1 MSAPPV
7 SPNEILDPVEN
18 LIENNVYSVKMF
30 DEDTGRYKA
39 IGDEYL
45 PYMLK
50 TKGDKF
56 KFERIDRGH
65 TFNIH
70 KDDINKYTFFKLGQE
85 ALRPP
90 ARPPARP
97 PGLLGG
103 RRRTLRKSCNMRR
116 AITKILSRKCRLK
129 NFKSRRFRKH

>member
-1 MSAPPV
+1 MSVPPV

-30 DEDTGRYKA
+30 DEDTRRYKP
-39 IGDEYL
+39 IGDQHL

-50 TKGDKF
+50 TKGEKF
-56 KFERIDRGH
+56 KFERIDRVH

-85 ALRPP
+85 AP
-90 ARPPARP
+90 RPPARP
-97 PGLLGG
+97 PGLQGG